1 MNKNAK
7 IWVAGHR
14 GLVGSEIYHQLQARG
29 YTNLI
34 TRNHKELDLINQYD
48 VHYFFQEEKPEYI
61 ILAAALVGGIWD
73 NKTHLADFCYQNM
86 MIQNNV
92 IHNAFQ
98 IGVKKLLFLG
108 SSCIYPR
115 DCEQPIKEDYLLSGP
130 LEPSNEGYAIAKISG
145 LKLCQYYNQQYGT
158 KFISCMPS
166 NIYGSEND
174 NYDLEKSHVLP
185 ALLRKFHEARVE
197 NKPEVVCW
205 GTGSPKREFI
215 HVSDV
220 ANACLYLMD
229 HYEGNS
235 PVNIGLGK
243 DISIKELTEIIA
255 EVVGYKGKIVWD
267 TKKPDGTP
275 RKLLDTSL
283 MESLGWRYKIRVREG
298 IENTYRKLGQVHPNF
313 K

>member
-185 ALLRKFHEARVE
+185 ALLRKFHEARLE